1 MDDVVIPA
9 ANESQALEYLKIVLQ
24 VACDYG
30 LEINFKKCQFLHNK
44 IEFLG
49 HIENGRLFPSP
60 SKNKAVINY
69 PDLKNIKDVRR
80 FLGLTGYFRKFLP
93 SYSTIAK
100 PLSDLLRKD
109 SLFRFY
115 AEQQTAFQKLK
126 YLLSQ
131 QPILSTFNQNSPTE
145 IHTDASIDGLGAV
158 LLQKSIHDNQ
168 FHPVF
173 YMSKKTSD
181 HERKY
186 TSFELEV
193 LAVVEALKKFRI
205 YVLGTLFKIITDCD
219 ALVKKLSKKELN
231 PRIARWA
238 LYLQEF
244 NYTIEHRTGSK
255 MAHVDALSRPPHCML
270 IQNSVHLQFLKAQQ
284 ADDQITTIK
293 TLLET
298 TPHDNYIVKN
308 KLLYKTVNGTD
319 LLVVPDEMQANIIK
333 TAHERGHFAV
343 LRTQNLAD
351 FYIPRLK
358 DKVEKCIQNCVTCIL
373 INRKRGK
380 QDGTLNPIGKKR
392 FTSPY
397 ISSRSFG
404 SPSDNF

>member
-1 MDDVVIPA
+1 MPFGLSTCPSTFMRYINAIFRHLISKSIVLPYMDDVVIHA
-9 ANESQALEYLKIVLQ
+9 SNESQALEYLKIVLEKT
-24 VACDYG
+24 VDC
-30 LEINFKKCQFLHNK
+30 FLPLQKLKLLLIILILK
-44 IEFLG
+44 IL
-49 HIENGRLFPSP
+49 
-60 SKNKAVINY
+60 
-69 PDLKNIKDVRR
+69 DVRR

-93 SYSTIAK
+93 SYSAIAK

-109 SLFRFY
+109 SLFQFY

-131 QPILSTFNQNSPTE
+131 QPVLSIFNQNSPTE
-145 IHTDASIDGLGAV
+145 IHTDASIDGLGAII
-158 LLQKSIHDNQ
+158 LQKSIHDNQ
-168 FHPVF
+168 FHPVL

-193 LAVVEALKKFRI
+193 LAVVEALKKFSI
-205 YVLGTLFKIITDCD
+205 YVLGTSFKIITDCD
-219 ALVKKLSKKELN
+219 ALVKTLSKKELN
-231 PRIARWA
+231 PRRARWA

-308 KLLYKTVNGTD
+308 KLLYKTVNDTD
-319 LLVVPDEMQANIIK
+319 LLVVLDEMQANIIK

-343 LRTQNLAD
+343 LRTQDLVSKD
-351 FYIPRLK
+351 FYIP
-358 DKVEKCIQNCVTCIL
+358 Q
-373 INRKRGK
+373 
-380 QDGTLNPIGKKR
+380 
-392 FTSPY
+392 S
-397 ISSRSFG
+397 
-404 SPSDNF
+404 